1 MYSDNNQRIG
11 HIKDKTP
18 YVKYDV
24 INTNMNTLQS
34 FGFCVTVCIP
44 KTFSTLFLKD
54 STQFL
59 TFNGFSFVAG
69 KYLQKLTI
77 ILRLNG
83 CSFQIAGVKNLKYL
97 DMTGWYCNAEMSDF
111 SYFTLCLNYLFGYHA
126 FRSQKNRF
134 SHYYVI
140 LQYLFSPV
148 IRYSEI
154 SVFTCI
160 TLF

>member
-1 MYSDNNQRIG
+1 MKVSTEIDNN
-11 HIKDKTP
+11 
-18 YVKYDV
+18 
-24 INTNMNTLQS
+24 
-34 FGFCVTVCIP
+34 FGYEKITQLVDNIP
-44 KTFSTLFLKD
+44 
-54 STQFL
+54 
-59 TFNGFSFVAG
+59 
-69 KYLQKLTI
+69 
-77 ILRLNG
+77 LNG
-83 CSFQIAGVKNLKYL
+83 CSFQIAGVENLKYL

-140 LQYLFSPV
+140 LKYLFSPV

-154 SVFTCI
+154 SVFTCN